1 MKSFIEF
8 DINDL
13 GSIAFVGESVLST
26 LQKPIISI
34 TIIDKNK
41 VTLSHRN
48 ILLSNK
54 TVFTPQKI
62 KTIALDE
69 LSSKAVLC
77 YEAAPENITFL
88 AWEFVSPYDRILDL
102 EVTGSKINKLQFIGS
117 DRLLFDLDGQ
127 IKIV

>member
-48 ILLSNK
+48 ILFSNK
-54 TVFTPQKI
+54 TFFTPQKI
-62 KTIALDE
+62 KAIALDE
-69 LSSKAVLC
+69 LNSKAVFC

-102 EVTGSKINKLQFIGS
+102 
-117 DRLLFDLDGQ
+117 
-127 IKIV
+127 